1 MVPRDKAEHSFVLV
15 RVIVHV
21 NHDRRVTLRRLIARD
36 EPIALAPKERL
47 RVCKLQIVE
56 YPDGDQT
63 RRLLAVSREH
73 ALLVENLL
81 VPCLFGGHA
90 VGHARHEHRAPRGG
104 TDVHASDVDR
114 EHLSVEAAAA
124 PAHCLVVYSAE
135 FPMSPV
141 PAEPVRLPL
150 DVRIPVQVFE
160 RIGHVHQ
167 VQVRDEHSGA
177 RRYELPQQVVLK
189 GAHLVRGVRP
199 FLRVGYFQ
207 VRPESGHIRPVLR
220 HVRLGLVV
228 QHRQDE
234 VPHAQPAPG
243 DFEEGLEDVPP
254 VPPAYLCVSADHH
267 SVRQAEHH
275 LASILTA
282 RL

>member
-1 MVPRDKAEHSFVLV
+1 MVPRDEAEHSFVLV
-15 RVIVHV
+15 RVIIHV
-21 NHDRRVTLRRLIARD
+21 NHDRRVTLCRLVARD

-56 YPDGDQT
+56 YPDGDQPGF
-63 RRLLAVSREH
+63 LLAMCREH

-104 TDVHASDVDR
+104 TDVHASDIDR

-124 PAHCLVVYSAE
+124 PSHRLVVDAAE
-135 FPMSPV
+135 FPVRPL

-150 DVRIPVQVFE
+150 DVGISVQVFE
-160 RIGHVHQ
+160 RVGHVHQ
-167 VQVRDEHSGA
+167 VQVRDEHAGA
-177 RRYELPQQVVLK
+177 CRYELPQQVVLK
-189 GAHLVRGVRP
+189 GAHLVRGVRT
-199 FLRVGYFQ
+199 LLCVGYFQ

-243 DFEEGLEDVPP
+243 DFEEGLKDISP
-254 VPPAYLCVSADHH
+254 VPPAYLCVLADHH
-267 SVRQAEHH
+267 PVRQAEHH
-275 LASILTA
+275 LPSILTA